1 MTFGAPAP
9 LTSEGIVPTAPAEST
24 CLTRKRV
31 AVVMG
36 TRPEAIKMA
45 PVVHA
50 LRASD
55 EHFETIVVATA
66 QHRQMLDQVLSIFQ
80 IRPDIDL
87 NLMRQNQ
94 SLSELAARVLTTM
107 DETLREL
114 KPDLLMV
121 QGDTTTVLATAIAAF
136 HLGIPV
142 AHVEAGLR
150 SHDMRN
156 PFPEEMN
163 RRLTS
168 VLTEVH
174 FAPTPLA
181 RRELLH
187 EGVAPERII
196 VTGNTVVDAL
206 EDLLKAP
213 FDLQGSPLAGI
224 PFEGHRVLVVTSHR
238 RESWGQDL
246 ENTCLAIR
254 DLIERFPDLLVVYPV
269 HLNPNVRKTV
279 MTLLGDGERIH
290 LTEPLDYFAFVNLMR
305 RCHLILTDS
314 GGVQEEAPTLGKPLL
329 VLRKLTERPEAFQA
343 GLSKVV
349 GNSRSAITEEASR
362 LLENEQ
368 AYAQMVSRV
377 NPFGDGHA
385 AQRITLALER
395 WRTGGTPLLSP
406 VEQFHMAES

>member
-1 MTFGAPAP
+1 MT
-9 LTSEGIVPTAPAEST
+9 IVATAKPKRD
-24 CLTRKRV
+24 RKRI

-50 LRASD
+50 LRTRQD
-55 EHFETIVVATA
+55 LFETIVVATA
-66 QHRQMLDQVLSIFQ
+66 QHRHMLDQVLSIFR
-80 IRPDIDL
+80 ISPDVDL
-87 NLMRQNQ
+87 DLMQPNQ

-107 DETLREL
+107 DRTLREL
-114 KPDLLMV
+114 QPDLLMV
-121 QGDTTTVLATAIAAF
+121 QGDTTTVFATSVAAF
-136 HLGIPV
+136 HLQIPV

-150 SHDMRN
+150 SHDLRN

-168 VLTEVH
+168 VLTAIH
-174 FAPTPLA
+174 LAPTPLA

-187 EGVAPERII
+187 ENVPAEHVV

-206 EDLLKAP
+206 HQLLGQP
-213 FDLQGSPLAGI
+213 FDLRGSPLADI
-224 PFEGHRVLVVTSHR
+224 PFAGHRLMVVTSHR

-246 ENTCLAIR
+246 ENTCHALR
-254 DLIERFPDLLVVYPV
+254 QLVERFPDLLVVYPV

-279 MTLLGDGERIH
+279 MSILADAPRIH
-290 LTEPLDYFAFVNLMR
+290 LTEPLDYTTFVNLMR
-305 RCHLILTDS
+305 QSHLILSDS

-349 GNSRSAITEEASR
+349 GNSLDAIVTEASR
-362 LLENEQ
+362 LLEDET
-368 AYAQMVSRV
+368 AYRRMISDT
-377 NPFGDGHA
+377 NPFGDGRA
-385 AQRITLALER
+385 AERIVRTLER
-395 WRTGGTPLLSP
+395 WSCGLMPMLEPEEEFGPVPLQST
-406 VEQFHMAES
+406 QNAA